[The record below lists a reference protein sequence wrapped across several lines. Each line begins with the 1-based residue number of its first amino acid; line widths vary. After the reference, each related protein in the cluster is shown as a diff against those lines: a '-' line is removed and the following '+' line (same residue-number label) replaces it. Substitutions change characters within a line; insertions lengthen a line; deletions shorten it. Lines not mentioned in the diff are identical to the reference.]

1 MSLLRFLIFA
11 FLIST
16 VAISADAQSKK
27 VKRRDGDLKEG
38 DRAADFTLKDAAG
51 RNPVTLSK
59 LQGKPVVLI
68 FGSCT

>member
-1 MSLLRFLIFA
+1 MSLLRYL
-11 FLIST
+11 
-16 VAISADAQSKK
+16 VAALVICAATAPTNAQSKK
-27 VKRRDGDLKEG
+27 DKRRDGDVKEG
-38 DRAADFTLKDAAG
+38 DSSADFTLKDTAG